1 MPTAIKTQSSLCS
14 LFSFGYRFCVTMAN
28 KSKQDAINKLTPLFF
43 FLLLLLQL
51 AYTDKLIYVH
61 IHV

>member
-1 MPTAIKTQSSLCS
+1 MPPAIKTQSSLCS
-14 LFSFGYRFCVTMAN
+14 LFSFRYRFSVTMAN

-43 FLLLLLQL
+43 FLLQL